1 MVRSIGNMVSYASL
15 QYPFINKGNLQVH
28 GPYGFS
34 HNLPTCMDDASI
46 GIINYENIAGS
57 YKCFQEL
64 STQLRCFVEVVDT
77 LLFLGTSCT
86 TSEFFVYQ
94 NHSFFCYENSNSTV

>member
-1 MVRSIGNMVSYASL
+1 MVRSIGNIVSYASL

-64 STQLRCFVEVVDT
+64 STQLKCFVVVVDT
-77 LLFLGTSCT
+77 FCLWGLVAQLLNFL
-86 TSEFFVYQ
+86 FIRIIL
-94 NHSFFCYENSNSTV
+94 FFCYENSNTTW